1 MATFAEL
8 YGARPAS
15 RDEFSQQ
22 LVAALNGLG
31 LPGMDQAARERALNE
46 FFGYSNAEPQPFR
59 AQPSVGLTPLYDVLS
74 IPEDGQRVGDWV
86 GDDVT
91 GYRQL
96 TEADVYGQ
104 RTPIGYSF
112 VGGNLN
118 DPYQSNNH
126 SGNWNFDM
134 DAAGNVT
141 GAKWTNNSTGGW
153 LVNNGWMIP
162 LALATAGAA
171 GMLGGGGAAG
181 AAEGAAAAGGAAEG
195 AAAAGA
201 AGAAPISASSPTWLA
216 GYGSTAGLTPAQIA
230 SVQASLAAGGAG
242 AAGAAGW
249 AAPISASPI
258 SSLGPAA
265 TWGDKLTYLTQG
277 LGGAAAGAA
286 GSGGSSLLN
295 SALRLAPLAGLAL
308 GGKPSIPNPPATDP
322 QANIDAG
329 VKSINDLFATDKRA
343 PIYQQ
348 VYNDSY
354 GLQSSRLNE
363 NRQDALRKLRFGLAR
378 SGLTTGSADVSAHGL
393 EQREFGRALSDASTA
408 AQGQADQVRAND
420 EKTRLNLIAQMR
432 AGLDSADATQSALT
446 QMADNANAARAQT
459 RYDALDS
466 YMGAVA
472 PTINN
477 FQVRSGQQ
485 AAQQMYNTRFPQN
498 RISLSGRS
506 GTIVG

>member
-1 MATFAEL
+1 M
-8 YGARPAS
+8 Y
-15 RDEFSQQ
+15 
-22 LVAALNGLG
+22 
-31 LPGMDQAARERALNE
+31 
-46 FFGYSNAEPQPFR
+46 
-59 AQPSVGLTPLYDVLS
+59 
-74 IPEDGQRVGDWV
+74 
-86 GDDVT
+86 
-91 GYRQL
+91 
-96 TEADVYGQ
+96 
-104 RTPIGYSF
+104 
-112 VGGNLN
+112 
-118 DPYQSNNH
+118 DPYQTNNH
-126 SGNWNFDM
+126 VGRWTGNIGADGSVSGLRWINDSTNTTFLDRVGQ
-134 DAAGNVT
+134 ALPYIG
-141 GAKWTNNSTGGW
+141 GA
-153 LVNNGWMIP
+153 
-162 LALATAGAA
+162 LAL
-171 GMLGGGGAAG
+171 GGAAG
-181 AAEGAAAAGGAAEG
+181 FGPLGGFSGATPG
-195 AAAAGA
+195 AAAGA
-201 AGAAPISASSPTWLA
+201 AGGVSA
-216 GYGSTAGLTPAQIA
+216 GEI
-230 SVQASLAAGGAG
+230 AG
-242 AAGAAGW
+242 AAGMPELGLAAQTGGAGW
-249 AAPISASPI
+249 AAPITASQV

-308 GGKPSIPNPPATDP
+308 GGKPAPVPTTATDP

-329 VKSINDLFATDKRA
+329 VKSINDLFANDKRA
-343 PIYQQ
+343 PIYKQI
-348 VYNDSY
+348 YDDSY
-354 GLQSSRLNE
+354 GLQSSRLDE
-363 NRQDALRKLRFGLAR
+363 NRQDTLRKLRFGLAR
-378 SGLTTGSADVSAHGL
+378 GGLTGGSADVSAHGL

-485 AAQQMYNTRFPQN
+485 AAQQLYNTRFPQN

>member
-1 MATFAEL
+1 MTREEIMAAL
-8 YGARPAS
+8 RQMIGGNIGAFTS
-15 RDEFSQQ
+15 SQQ
-22 LVAALNGLG
+22 PLSGEGYGPDATQTVYDNPELRARLEQIGLQFGMNAPTARHVAGFEIRQ
-31 LPGMDQAARERALNE
+31 M
-46 FFGYSNAEPQPFR
+46 
-59 AQPSVGLTPLYDVLS
+59 
-74 IPEDGQRVGDWV
+74 EDGR
-86 GDDVT
+86 
-91 GYRQL
+91 YIM
-96 TEADVYGQ
+96 
-104 RTPIGYSF
+104 PF
-112 VGGNLN
+112 N
-118 DPYQSNNH
+118 
-126 SGNWNFDM
+126 
-134 DAAGNVT
+134 
-141 GAKWTNNSTGGW
+141 
-153 LVNNGWMIP
+153 
-162 LALATAGAA
+162 
-171 GMLGGGGAAG
+171 
-181 AAEGAAAAGGAAEG
+181 
-195 AAAAGA
+195 
-201 AGAAPISASSPTWLA
+201 ISASGRQADRYSLVFNADGSLSDVRAEKPDDNSWSGFDKLLMGAGLA
-216 GYGSTAGLTPAQIA
+216 GIGYAAAPA
-230 SVQASLAAGGAG
+230 LMGGAG
-242 AAGAAGW
+242 AAGGAAGGTGLTIGAGGQTGLTLG
-249 AAPISASPI
+249 AAGATGVTAPAGFMLAPEIGA
-258 SSLGPAA
+258 SLGAA
-265 TWGDKLTYLTQG
+265 G
-277 LGGAAAGAA
+277 AGAA
-286 GSGGSSLLN
+286 GGAGGWKLLN
-295 SALRLAPLAGLAL
+295 TALRLAPLAGLAL
-308 GGKPSIPNPPATDP
+308 GGKPAPVPTTTTDP

-354 GLQSSRLNE
+354 GLQSSRLDE

-378 SGLTTGSADVSAHGL
+378 SGLTSGSADVSAHGL

-485 AAQQMYNTRFPQN
+485 AAQQLYNTRFPQN

>member
-1 MATFAEL
+1 MADL
-8 YGARPAS
+8 YNPLAGVRGGARTYNDLLAS
-15 RDEFSQQ
+15 RPGSRDAFAQQ
-22 LVAALNGLG
+22 LMQMLSGVKLNA
-31 LPGMDQAARERALNE
+31 PGPQAPLDPNMDPSMGPLMPPSYQADILDQL
-46 FFGYSNAEPQPFR
+46 FGAGNYRVNQNLFNQP
-59 AQPSVGLTPLYDVLS
+59 
-74 IPEDGQRVGDWV
+74 
-86 GDDVT
+86 
-91 GYRQL
+91 
-96 TEADVYGQ
+96 
-104 RTPIGYSF
+104 GYSF
-112 VGGNLN
+112 DSGQLR

-126 SGNWNFDM
+126 VGRWLGQIDANGNLGGLRWENDS
-134 DAAGNVT
+134 T
-141 GAKWTNNSTGGW
+141 TGGFVDRIGEFANDW
-153 LVNNGWMIP
+153 GPALV
-162 LALATAGAA
+162 LAAATAGAGGFA
-171 GMLGGGGAAG
+171 GLGGGGVGAGAIEGAVGIPELGLVPQTGLGAGGVG
-181 AAEGAAAAGGAAEG
+181 AAEIAAAAGLPE
-195 AAAAGA
+195 
-201 AGAAPISASSPTWLA
+201 L
-216 GYGSTAGLTPAQIA
+216 GLVPQTG
-230 SVQASLAAGGAG
+230 LGG
-242 AAGAAGW
+242 AGW

-286 GSGGSSLLN
+286 GAGGSSWLTQ
-295 SALRLAPLAGLAL
+295 AARLAPLAGLAL
-308 GGKPSIPNPPATDP
+308 GGKPSLPNPPATDP

-329 VKSINDLFATDKRA
+329 VKSINDLFANDKRA
-343 PIYQQ
+343 PIYKQ
-348 VYNDSY
+348 VYDDSY
-354 GLQSSRLNE
+354 GLQSSRLDE
-363 NRQDALRKLRFGLAR
+363 NRQDTLRKLRFGLAR
-378 SGLTTGSADVSAHGL
+378 GGLTGGSADVNAHGL

-485 AAQQMYNTRFPQN
+485 AAQQLYNTRFPQN

>member
-59 AQPSVGLTPLYDVLS
+59 AQPSVGLTPIYDELA
-74 IPEDGQRVGDWV
+74 IPYGQSVGDWV

-104 RTPIGYSF
+104 RTPIRYSF
-112 VGGNLN
+112 VGGNRN

-126 SGNWNFDM
+126 AGRWSFDM
-134 DAAGNVT
+134 DPAGNVT
-141 GAKWTNNSTGGW
+141 GAKWTNDSTGGW

-162 LALATAGAA
+162 LALAGAGAA
-171 GMLGGGGAAG
+171 GMLGGGAG
-181 AAEGAAAAGGAAEG
+181 AGAGAGVAEGVAGAGAGGVSAADIAAAAGSPELGL
-195 AAAAGA
+195 
-201 AGAAPISASSPTWLA
+201 AS
-216 GYGSTAGLTPAQIA
+216 Q
-230 SVQASLAAGGAG
+230 VGGAS
-242 AAGAAGW
+242 W

-258 SSLGPAA
+258 SSLGPAS

-286 GSGGSSLLN
+286 GGAGGSN
-295 SALRLAPLAGLAL
+295 WPTSALRLAPLAGLAL
-308 GGKPSIPNPPATDP
+308 GGKPSLPNPPATDP

-354 GLQSSRLNE
+354 GLQSSRLDE

-378 SGLTTGSADVSAHGL
+378 SGLTSGSADVSAHGL

>member
-1 MATFAEL
+1 MAAMRQMIGGNI
-8 YGARPAS
+8 GAFTS
-15 RDEFSQQ
+15 SQQ
-22 LVAALNGLG
+22 PVYGEGYGPDATQTVYDNPELRARLAQMGAQFGMNAPTSQWVSGFAIQPTGDGRYTMPYNISV
-31 LPGMDQAARERALNE
+31 PGR
-46 FFGYSNAEPQPFR
+46 
-59 AQPSVGLTPLYDVLS
+59 
-74 IPEDGQRVGDWV
+74 
-86 GDDVT
+86 
-91 GYRQL
+91 
-96 TEADVYGQ
+96 EADRYSLVFNADGSLSDV
-104 RTPIGYSF
+104 RAEKPDDNSWSGFDKLLMAAGLAGIGY
-112 VGGNLN
+112 
-118 DPYQSNNH
+118 
-126 SGNWNFDM
+126 
-134 DAAGNVT
+134 
-141 GAKWTNNSTGGW
+141 
-153 LVNNGWMIP
+153 
-162 LALATAGAA
+162 
-171 GMLGGGGAAG
+171 
-181 AAEGAAAAGGAAEG
+181 AAA
-195 AAAAGA
+195 
-201 AGAAPISASSPTWLA
+201 
-216 GYGSTAGLTPAQIA
+216 PA
-230 SVQASLAAGGAG
+230 LMGGAG
-242 AAGAAGW
+242 AGGGVGAGAIEGAVGIPELGMAAQTGLEAGGVGAGAIGSAAGLPELGLVPQTGLGAGW
-249 AAPISASPI
+249 AAPITASPI

-286 GSGGSSLLN
+286 GGAGGSNWLT

-308 GGKPSIPNPPATDP
+308 GGKPSLPNPPATDP

-329 VKSINDLFATDKRA
+329 VKSINDLFANDKRA
-343 PIYQQ
+343 PIYKQI
-348 VYNDSY
+348 YDDSY
-354 GLQSSRLNE
+354 GLQSSRLDE
-363 NRQDALRKLRFGLAR
+363 NRQDTLRKLRFGLAR
-378 SGLTTGSADVSAHGL
+378 GGLTGGSADVSAHGL

-485 AAQQMYNTRFPQN
+485 AAQQLYNTRFPQN

>member
-1 MATFAEL
+1 MPE
-8 YGARPAS
+8 
-15 RDEFSQQ
+15 
-22 LVAALNGLG
+22 LG
-31 LPGMDQAARERALNE
+31 LAA
-46 FFGYSNAEPQPFR
+46 Q
-59 AQPSVGLTPLYDVLS
+59 
-74 IPEDGQRVGDWV
+74 
-86 GDDVT
+86 
-91 GYRQL
+91 
-96 TEADVYGQ
+96 
-104 RTPIGYSF
+104 
-112 VGGNLN
+112 
-118 DPYQSNNH
+118 
-126 SGNWNFDM
+126 
-134 DAAGNVT
+134 
-141 GAKWTNNSTGGW
+141 TGG
-153 LVNNGWMIP
+153 
-162 LALATAGAA
+162 
-171 GMLGGGGAAG
+171 
-181 AAEGAAAAGGAAEG
+181 
-195 AAAAGA
+195 
-201 AGAAPISASSPTWLA
+201 
-216 GYGSTAGLTPAQIA
+216 
-230 SVQASLAAGGAG
+230 
-242 AAGAAGW
+242 AGW
-249 AAPISASPI
+249 AAPITASQV

-286 GSGGSSLLN
+286 GGAGGSNWLT

-329 VKSINDLFATDKRA
+329 VKSINDLFANDKRA
-343 PIYQQ
+343 PIYKQI
-348 VYNDSY
+348 YDDSY
-354 GLQSSRLNE
+354 GLQSSRLDE
-363 NRQDALRKLRFGLAR
+363 NRQDTLRKLRFGLAR
-378 SGLTTGSADVSAHGL
+378 GGLTGGSADVSAHGL

-432 AGLDSADATQSALT
+432 AGLDSADAMQSALT

-485 AAQQMYNTRFPQN
+485 AAQQLYNTRFPQN

>member
-1 MATFAEL
+1 MATFADL
-8 YGARPAS
+8 FAQRPDS
-15 RDEFSQQ
+15 RDAFAQQ
-22 LVAALNGLG
+22 LMQALRVNDIQMAPPTEEDIRLAGEGSVASPTYSSAAL
-31 LPGMDQAARERALNE
+31 DA
-46 FFGYSNAEPQPFR
+46 FFGGA
-59 AQPSVGLTPLYDVLS
+59 G
-74 IPEDGQRVGDWV
+74 
-86 GDDVT
+86 
-91 GYRQL
+91 
-96 TEADVYGQ
+96 
-104 RTPIGYSF
+104 SF
-112 VGGNLN
+112 VGPGWSKPGYYFTGPTMY
-118 DPYQSNNH
+118 DPYQTNNH
-126 SGNWNFDM
+126 VGRWTGNIGADGSVSGLRWINDSTNTTFLDRVGQ
-134 DAAGNVT
+134 ALPYIG
-141 GAKWTNNSTGGW
+141 GA
-153 LVNNGWMIP
+153 
-162 LALATAGAA
+162 LAL
-171 GMLGGGGAAG
+171 GGAAG
-181 AAEGAAAAGGAAEG
+181 FGPLGGFSGATPG
-195 AAAAGA
+195 AAAGA
-201 AGAAPISASSPTWLA
+201 AGGVSA
-216 GYGSTAGLTPAQIA
+216 GEI
-230 SVQASLAAGGAG
+230 AG
-242 AAGAAGW
+242 AAGMPELGLAAQTGGAGW
-249 AAPISASPI
+249 AAPITASQV

-286 GSGGSSLLN
+286 GGAGGSNWLT

-329 VKSINDLFATDKRA
+329 VKSINDLFANDKRA
-343 PIYQQ
+343 PIYKQI
-348 VYNDSY
+348 YDDSY
-354 GLQSSRLNE
+354 GLQSSRLDE
-363 NRQDALRKLRFGLAR
+363 NRQDTLRKLRFGLAR
-378 SGLTTGSADVSAHGL
+378 GGLTGGSADVSAHGL

-432 AGLDSADATQSALT
+432 AGLDSADAMQSALT

-485 AAQQMYNTRFPQN
+485 AAQQLYNTRFPQN